1 MLGEAAA
8 RFGGERHA
16 TAGPRG
22 AFVPERARP
31 ASAPRYTA
39 PATSECDSE
48 NASGTSPTM
57 VGSAEP

>member
-22 AFVPERARP
+22 AFVPERPRP
-31 ASAPRYTA
+31 ASAPGYTA
-39 PATSECDSE
+39 PTTRDCESEKT
-48 NASGTSPTM
+48 SGTSPTI